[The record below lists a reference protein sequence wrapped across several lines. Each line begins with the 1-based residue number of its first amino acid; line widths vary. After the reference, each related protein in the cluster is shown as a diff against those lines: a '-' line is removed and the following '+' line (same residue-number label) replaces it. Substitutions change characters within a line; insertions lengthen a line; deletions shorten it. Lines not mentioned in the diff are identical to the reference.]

1 MQELPIT
8 PKQLAELIKL
18 ARTEPGK
25 QLLELLQKKKGQK
38 LKSAL
43 DRQDYGEMKSLVE
56 DFLRNPEV
64 AQLLQQLG
72 RQ

>member
-25 QLLELLQKKKGQK
+25 QLLELLQKEKGRK

-43 DRQDYGEMKSLVE
+43 DRQDYGEARSLVE